1 MDGIVCAPP
10 ADVGPVAA
18 SHVGPAL
25 GEAIARRGRAV
36 LALPGGSA
44 IDAVAGPLAS
54 AAVDWSRLWLLWVD
68 ERAVGPDDDES
79 NYRRARPLIADTTIP
94 VDHVLRPPGEE
105 RPLRRAAERYAVRV
119 DSLIARGPID
129 VALLGVGADGHVAS
143 LFPGHRS
150 LEVTDRTVV
159 DVHDAP
165 KPPRGRLTLTLPVL
179 ASAGLI
185 VIVAMGEEKA
195 SALRSALEARRRARN
210 GQSTTP
216 AEQGGLPVARVLACA
231 PRVVVVVDAALGA
244 AIGG

>member
-1 MDGIVCAPP
+1 MNGIVCAPP
-10 ADVGPVAA
+10 AEVGPLAA
-18 SHVGPAL
+18 SHVGSAL

-68 ERAVGPDDDES
+68 ERAVGPDDNDS
-79 NYRRARPLIADTTIP
+79 NYRRALPLIAGTTIP
-94 VDHVLRPPGEE
+94 VDHVLRPPGEG
-105 RPLRRAAERYAVRV
+105 RPLRRAAERYAAQV

-159 DVHDAP
+159 AVHDAP
-165 KPPRGRLTLTLPVL
+165 KPPRERLTLTLPVL
-179 ASAGLI
+179 ASAGL
-185 VIVAMGEEKA
+185 VVVVAMGEEKA
-195 SALRSALEARRRARN
+195 SALRSALDARRLALN
-210 GQSTTP
+210 DPSTTP
-216 AEQGGLPVARVLACA
+216 VDTGGLPIARVLARA
-231 PRVVVVVDAALGA
+231 PRVVVVVDDALGG